1 MKIYQ
6 SLRKFRKYILFLRTV
21 NSFLNKN
28 GIKVER
34 KVLSE
39 CYKTLIKKDPLLLP
53 AQYIMVEFT
62 ISMTTNNPNSYR
74 VLISHE
80 IDFNNPSHLLWVVHI
95 LIEGSILKTKDR
107 LSFTV

>member
-53 AQYIMVEFT
+53 AQYIM
-62 ISMTTNNPNSYR
+62 TTNNPNSYR